1 MSIPGVYL
9 SDRRT
14 LCKVQIGKIILHLV
28 IMHTVVQE
36 STEGR
41 KGKCN
46 GEA

>member
-1 MSIPGVYL
+1 MQGADWQKHSH
-9 SDRRT
+9 D
-14 LCKVQIGKIILHLV
+14 V

-36 STEGR
+36 SVEGR